1 MNWRKLG
8 FAMLT
13 ATVSLIAILFVL
25 GTIGYLIILI
35 FTYFSGWTIFLSAAV
50 LTILGFMTA
59 GFYNDVDFM
68 KDKV

>member
-13 ATVSLIAILFVL
+13 ATVSLVAILFVL